1 MNLYVLQFISFN
13 TRSTFLFHR
22 HLHHHL
28 RAFILKSM
36 SSLCSLRVYIP
47 NGMKL
52 FRCMYRFQ
60 FMYTIR
66 LQGVSIPP
74 SLSIIQPLVLVVLIS
89 RIISIHLVNHAAC
102 DIPMRCSLLGYWDEV
117 SEGVVSPLQGVVW
130 IIMPTQRLHFPQ
142 LFIYRFFQNIFI
154 YVHNELF

>member
-1 MNLYVLQFISFN
+1 
-13 TRSTFLFHR
+13 
-22 HLHHHL
+22 
-28 RAFILKSM
+28 
-36 SSLCSLRVYIP
+36 
-47 NGMKL
+47 
-52 FRCMYRFQ
+52 
-60 FMYTIR
+60 MYTIR

-102 DIPMRCSLLGYWDEV
+102 DIPMRCSLLGYWDEA

-130 IIMPTQRLHFPQ
+130 IIIPTQRLHFPQ